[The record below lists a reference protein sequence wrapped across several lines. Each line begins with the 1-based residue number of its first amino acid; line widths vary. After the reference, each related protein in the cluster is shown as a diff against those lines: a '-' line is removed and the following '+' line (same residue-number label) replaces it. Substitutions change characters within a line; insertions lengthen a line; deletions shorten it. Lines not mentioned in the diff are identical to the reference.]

1 MMGNYPSFGD
11 TRRRRRRLFYWRVVR
26 LLVAVLAVTGVGG
39 YAYQVGVSADQAR
52 TDKLEADLL
61 RFQQSNLD
69 LRDRLTLTAQRFD
82 QAETALD
89 ELRRRYA
96 ESVPHGEVAELLA
109 RIREQLRAG
118 VASERLAFLI
128 EAAAA
133 ADSCAGAPVT
143 KRFMPRTAVSTGPIS
158 YVRFDDR
165 ITVTGSGESVRTA
178 DGLPEAWYDPAL
190 PVRIDFQTLD
200 GAVVGVEDIVPF
212 TYSMV
217 VDRQEYRFSVVA
229 GERRFVEITAQA
241 CALPGTSGQDGAG
254 GAEPGPGATGAAARV
269 PDRTRVAGSARTGA
283 AAGVPERAGAVARAQ
298 SQIAIG
304 DLVLEAAP
312 ADSAGRTG
320 LGPP

>member
-1 MMGNYPSFGD
+1 MMGSYPSFGD
-11 TRRRRRRLFYWRVVR
+11 TRRRRRRLFYWGVLR
-26 LLVAVLAVTGVGG
+26 LLVAVLAVTGVGA

-96 ESVPHGEVAELLA
+96 ESVPQGEVAELLRRLQA
-109 RIREQLRAG
+109 QLQAG
-118 VASERLAFLI
+118 VAPERLAFLI
-128 EAAAA
+128 DAAAA
-133 ADSCAGAPVT
+133 AESCAGAPVT
-143 KRFMPRTAVSTGPIS
+143 KRFMPRTAVSTGPVS
-158 YVRFDDR
+158 FVRFDER

-241 CALPGTSGQDGAG
+241 CALPGASGQDGAG
-254 GAEPGPGATGAAARV
+254 PDAAGSDEAGAAGRGPARNGAAAFV
-269 PDRTRVAGSARTGA
+269 PE
-283 AAGVPERAGAVARAQ
+283 AAGRGQRAPAPIAV
-298 SQIAIG
+298 G
-304 DLVLEAAP
+304 DLVIEAAP
-312 ADSAGRTG
+312 RDSVDVTG
-320 LGPP
+320 PLPP